1 MLDGW
6 RDILMHVPAALLVIF
21 RISGLMVFGPV
32 LASSVVP
39 VRMRVALAFLLGL
52 AFYPLLVQSHPEWV
66 AIPLDLWSLL
76 PLVLM
81 EITLGAAVGFIATLP
96 LMAAQAGGLI
106 MGQQMGLGFAQLYNP
121 ALEDE
126 GDLVGQILFF
136 MVLVGFIAIGGLEAM
151 AMAVLR
157 SFDHIALGGFA
168 PDGTLILFLTGIV
181 GAAFET
187 ALRVAAPLLALIF
200 LETIALGFV
209 SKSVPQL
216 NILSLGFP
224 LRILAGMFIIGSG
237 LAIIDDVLIEEVD
250 RVLHSLFT
258 WVEQAGA

>member
-6 RDILMHVPAALLVIF
+6 RDILLHVPAALLVIF
-21 RISGLMVFGPV
+21 RLSGLMVFGPV

-39 VRMRVALAFLLGL
+39 VRMRGALAFLLGL
-52 AFYPLLVQSHPEWV
+52 AFYPLLVKSHPEWL

-81 EITLGAAVGFIATLP
+81 EITLGATIGFIATLP
-96 LMAAQAGGLI
+96 LMAAQTGGLI

-121 ALEDE
+121 AIEDE

-136 MVLVGFIAIGGLEAM
+136 MVLIGFIAIGGLEAM

-157 SFDHIALGGFA
+157 SFDHIVLGGFA
-168 PDGTLILFLTGIV
+168 PDTTLIMFLTGIL

-224 LRILAGMFIIGSG
+224 LRILAGMFIIGAG
-237 LAIIDDVLIEEVD
+237 LTIIDDVLIEEVD
-250 RVLHSLFT
+250 RVLHSMFT
-258 WVEQAGA
+258 WIERAGA